1 MDDQETVNTEMVIK
15 REEKKVAT
23 AAVGSGSGQSRL
35 TMSKIFPY
43 LLATTVLVTSAVAG
57 FLVGDGANTAVGR
70 ILDASSS
77 SSNFLGNFGDVL
89 PFGFAFA
96 AGMVSTVNPCGF
108 MMLPAYL
115 GLYVGSA
122 GEEEKKLSLTQ
133 RLAKASVVSVAV
145 GLGFVV
151 LFGTAGIVISAGAQS
166 IVEIFPWVG
175 LAVGAVLTIAGG
187 YIMAGGKLYTAF
199 ATQTASKIGDP
210 RDASLKGYFLF
221 GLSYA
226 TASLSCTLPIFIAL
240 ISSSLATGNFID
252 AAGQFLVYALGM
264 AFVIT
269 VLTLSLAL
277 AQNQV
282 STALR
287 KVLPHTNMISSILL
301 LVAGGYIVFYWL
313 TEGGLADRIL

>member
-1 MDDQETVNTEMVIK
+1 
-15 REEKKVAT
+15 VAT
-23 AAVGSGSGQSRL
+23 AAVESGSDPRRL
-35 TMSKIFPY
+35 TISKLFPY
-43 LLATTVLVTSAVAG
+43 LLATAVLVVSAVGG
-57 FLVGDGANTAVGR
+57 FLVGSGANSAVGG

-77 SSNFLGNFGDVL
+77 SSNFLGNFGDAL

-115 GLYVGSA
+115 GLYVGTQ
-122 GEEEKKLSLTQ
+122 EEKEKLGLTQ

-151 LFGTAGIVISAGAQS
+151 LFGTAGIIISAGAQS
-166 IVEIFPWVG
+166 IVNIFPWIG
-175 LAVGAVLTIAGG
+175 LGVGAVLTLAGG

-210 RDASLKGYFLF
+210 RDASVKGYFLF

-240 ISSSLATGNFID
+240 ISSSLASGSFLD

-264 AFVIT
+264 SFVIT
-269 VLTLSLAL
+269 ALTLSLAL

-282 STALR
+282 SQGLR
-287 KVLPHTNMISSILL
+287 RVLPHTNMISSVLL
-301 LVAGGYIVFYWL
+301 LIAGGYIVFYWL
-313 TEGGLADRIL
+313 TEGGLAEKIL

>member
-1 MDDQETVNTEMVIK
+1 ML
-15 REEKKVAT
+15 
-23 AAVGSGSGQSRL
+23 AA
-35 TMSKIFPY
+35 
-43 LLATTVLVTSAVAG
+43 SAVAG
-57 FLVGDGANTAVGR
+57 FLIGDGSNSAVGG

-77 SSNFLGNFGDVL
+77 SSNFLGDFGDVL

-115 GLYVGSA
+115 GLYVGTH
-122 GEEEKKLSLTQ
+122 GEEEQKLSLTQ

-166 IVEIFPWVG
+166 IVDIFPWVG
-175 LAVGAVLTIAGG
+175 LGVGAVLTLAGG

-264 AFVIT
+264 SFVIT
-269 VLTLSLAL
+269 MLTLSLAL

-282 STALR
+282 SQALR
-287 KVLPHTNMISSILL
+287 KVLPHTNMISSVLL

-313 TEGGLADRIL
+313 TEGGLADKIL

>member
-1 MDDQETVNTEMVIK
+1 M
-15 REEKKVAT
+15 AT
-23 AAVGSGSGQSRL
+23 AAVESGSDPRRL
-35 TMSKIFPY
+35 TISKLFPY
-43 LLATTVLVTSAVAG
+43 LLATAVLVVSAVGG
-57 FLVGDGANTAVGR
+57 FLVGSGANSAVGG

-77 SSNFLGNFGDVL
+77 SSNFLGNFGDAL

-115 GLYVGSA
+115 GLYVGTQ
-122 GEEEKKLSLTQ
+122 EEKEKLGLTQ

-151 LFGTAGIVISAGAQS
+151 LFGTAGIIISAGAQS
-166 IVEIFPWVG
+166 IVNIFPWIG
-175 LAVGAVLTIAGG
+175 LGVGAVLTLAGG

-210 RDASLKGYFLF
+210 RDASVKGYFLF

-240 ISSSLATGNFID
+240 ISSSLASGSFLD

-264 AFVIT
+264 SFVIT
-269 VLTLSLAL
+269 ALTLSLAL

-282 STALR
+282 SQGLR
-287 KVLPHTNMISSILL
+287 RVLPHTNMISSVLL
-301 LVAGGYIVFYWL
+301 LIAGGYIVFYWL
-313 TEGGLADRIL
+313 TEGGLAEKIL

>member
-1 MDDQETVNTEMVIK
+1 MT
-15 REEKKVAT
+15 VAT
-23 AAVGSGSGQSRL
+23 AAVGTGTGSSGL
-35 TMSKIFPY
+35 TFSKIFPY
-43 LLATTVLVTSAVAG
+43 LLAAVVLAISVVAG
-57 FLVGDGANTAVGR
+57 FLVGDGSNSAVGG

-77 SSNFLGNFGDVL
+77 SSNFLGNFGDAL

-115 GLYVGSA
+115 GLYVGSQ
-122 GEEEKKLSLTQ
+122 GEEEQKLSLTQ

-166 IVEIFPWVG
+166 IVDIFPWVG
-175 LAVGAVLTIAGG
+175 LGVGAILTLTGG

-282 STALR
+282 SQALR
-287 KVLPHTNMISSILL
+287 KVLPHTNLISSILL

-313 TEGGLADRIL
+313 TEGGLADKIL

>member
-1 MDDQETVNTEMVIK
+1 M
-15 REEKKVAT
+15 AT
-23 AAVGSGSGQSRL
+23 AAVETGSGLSRQ
-35 TMSKIFPY
+35 TGARIFPY
-43 LLATTVLVTSAVAG
+43 LLVTAVLAASTVAG
-57 FLVGDGANTAVGR
+57 FLVGDGSNSAVGG

-77 SSNFLGNFGDVL
+77 SSNFLGDFGDVL

-115 GLYVGSA
+115 GLYVGTQS
-122 GEEEKKLSLTQ
+122 EPEQKLGLTQ
-133 RLAKASVVSVAV
+133 RLAKASVVSVAM

-151 LFGTAGIVISAGAQS
+151 LFGTAGIVISASAQS
-166 IVEIFPWVG
+166 IVDIFPWVG
-175 LAVGAVLTIAGG
+175 LGVGAVLTLAGG

-199 ATQTASKIGDP
+199 ATQSASKIGDP

-264 AFVIT
+264 SFVIT

-282 STALR
+282 SQGLR
-287 KVLPHTNMISSILL
+287 KVLPHTNMISSVLL

-313 TEGGLADRIL
+313 TEGGLADKIL

>member
-1 MDDQETVNTEMVIK
+1 
-15 REEKKVAT
+15 VAT
-23 AAVGSGSGQSRL
+23 ATVGTGSGSSRL
-35 TMSKIFPY
+35 TLAKIFPF
-43 LLATTVLVTSAVAG
+43 LLATVVLAASAIAG
-57 FLVGDGANTAVGR
+57 FLVGDGSNSAVGG

-77 SSNFLGNFGDVL
+77 SSNFLGDFGDAL

-115 GLYVGSA
+115 GLYVGTQ
-122 GEEEKKLSLTQ
+122 GEEAQRLGLTQ

-151 LFGTAGIVISAGAQS
+151 LFGTAGIVISIGAKS

-175 LAVGAVLTIAGG
+175 LGVGAVLTLAGG

-199 ATQTASKIGDP
+199 AAQTASKIGDP

-226 TASLSCTLPIFIAL
+226 TASLSCTLPIFIAI

-252 AAGQFLVYALGM
+252 ATGQFLVYALGM
-264 AFVIT
+264 SFVIT

-282 STALR
+282 SQGLR
-287 KVLPHTNMISSILL
+287 KVLPHTNMISSVLL

-313 TEGGLADRIL
+313 TEGGLANKIL

>member
-43 LLATTVLVTSAVAG
+43 LLATTVLVISAVAG

-151 LFGTAGIVISAGAQS
+151 LFGAAGIVISAGAQS

-175 LAVGAVLTIAGG
+175 LGVGAVLTIAGG

>member
-43 LLATTVLVTSAVAG
+43 LLATTVLVISAVTG

-151 LFGTAGIVISAGAQS
+151 LFGAACIVISAGAQS

-175 LAVGAVLTIAGG
+175 LGVGAVLTIAGG